1 MPKNADGI
9 DNILFYFENESQSYR
24 AGTDMVGKVIH
35 ILSGILAR
43 TEMSFGCRLTQTLRR
58 INESMLPDFSLSLSL
73 SSTPIIVLL
82 SFSVWGK

>member
-35 ILSGILAR
+35 THSSILSR
-43 TEMSFGCRLTQTLRR
+43 TK
-58 INESMLPDFSLSLSL
+58 I
-73 SSTPIIVLL
+73 
-82 SFSVWGK
+82 

>member
-35 ILSGILAR
+35 TNVSILAR
-43 TEMSFGCRLTQTLRR
+43 TKIKS
-58 INESMLPDFSLSLSL
+58 
-73 SSTPIIVLL
+73 
-82 SFSVWGK
+82 